1 MTTPTTET
9 TPAAGKSSGLFRA
22 ADGKNYAF
30 VFTLICSLFLLWGIA
45 HALLDVLNKHFQNSL
60 QVTRAQSGCVQAA
73 VYGGYFLMA
82 IPAGLVARRFGYK
95 GGILLGLTLF
105 ALGAFWFVPATGANG
120 WNGLTSWVS
129 STFNVEVVH
138 SPDIRG
144 QLVQARATWDDTA
157 KALTASKQLA
167 EAQTADLGKAHK
179 IARAAVKSMPE
190 PEFAAACASAASTI
204 KAMPASDSS
213 KDAVDS
219 IEKANAAL
227 VDWQSL
233 KDREK
238 AASGKAADNLD
249 LAADKKMDEALAALK
264 KGVGLMPA
272 TELSKVC
279 GAMND
284 AIAPMA
290 NTRLADARS
299 AVDAVAKALPDS
311 KKLAQARSEI
321 EKASQSASSEEFS
334 ALASAAHLDIVH
346 TDQATQ
352 VTAFGAFL
360 LGLFVIALGL
370 TCLETIANPYTTV
383 LGPPESGA
391 SRINLAQTCN
401 ALGWILGPLIGGL
414 LIFSSTGKINTS
426 NAQLAVPY
434 VGLGAVVTLVL
445 LMFIFSKIPDI
456 HTEEHSK
463 ALEYKDSKTGE
474 RSLLSQ
480 PHFVLAVVAQ
490 FLYVAAQTGVNSFFI
505 NYVVEENNWP
515 EQKAALLLSFG
526 GMGLFMA
533 GRFSGSF
540 LMRIMK
546 PHLALATY
554 GLMNVIMMG
563 LVVADLGIVSAGA
576 LIACYFFMSVM
587 FPTIFALG
595 IRGLGENT
603 KKGSSFIVMSI
614 VGGAIA
620 PILMGAIA
628 DKSGMQMGFLIPLI
642 CFAAIFLYGLFWR
655 KLFARDMGN
664 GSNAAPAPAH

>member
-1 MTTPTTET
+1 MITPTDQNART
-9 TPAAGKSSGLFRA
+9 TTGLFRT

-30 VFTLICSLFLLWGIA
+30 VFMLICSLFLLWGIA

-95 GGILLGLTLF
+95 GGIILGLTLF
-105 ALGAFWFVPATGANG
+105 ALGAYWFVPATRADG
-120 WNGLTSWVS
+120 WNGVTSWVS
-129 STFNVEVVH
+129 STFKVEVVQ
-138 SPDIRG
+138 SPEIRTK
-144 QLVQARATWDDTA
+144 LVTARASWDDA
-157 KALTASKQLA
+157 GKALLASKELA
-167 EAQTADLGKAHK
+167 EAQTAELGAAHK
-179 IARAAVKSMPE
+179 TARNAVKAMPT
-190 PEFAAACASAASTI
+190 PEFVAACAAAESAIEALPPAEGMNEGRDSIKSASAALTEWKSLTDEA
-204 KAMPASDSS
+204 KTATGSAAEKLNSD
-213 KDAVDS
+213 
-219 IEKANAAL
+219 
-227 VDWQSL
+227 
-233 KDREK
+233 
-238 AASGKAADNLD
+238 
-249 LAADKKMDEALAALK
+249 ADKKLDESLAALK
-264 KGVGLMPA
+264 KGVGILPA
-272 TELSKVC
+272 SELSQVC
-279 GAMND
+279 TAMND
-284 AIAPMA
+284 AVLPMA
-290 NTRLADARS
+290 NARYADAK
-299 AVDAVAKALPDS
+299 VAMDVISQALPES
-311 KKLAQARSEI
+311 KKLAQARTEI
-321 EKASQSASSEEFS
+321 EQASQTSSSKDFS
-334 ALASAAHLDIVH
+334 SLTSAAHLDIVH
-346 TDQATQ
+346 ADQATQ

-414 LIFSSTGKINTS
+414 LIFSSTSTVSTS
-426 NAQLAVPY
+426 NTQLAVPY
-434 VGLGAVVTLVL
+434 VGLGVVVTLILV
-445 LMFIFSKIPDI
+445 MFAFSKIPDI
-456 HTEEHSK
+456 HTEEHAKSDEHPDK
-463 ALEYKDSKTGE
+463 KTGE
-474 RSLLSQ
+474 RSLWSQ
-480 PHFVLAVVAQ
+480 PHFVLAVAAQ

-515 EQKAALLLSFG
+515 ERKAALLLSFG
-526 GMGLFMA
+526 GMGLFMV

-540 LMRIMK
+540 LMRRMK

-563 LVVADLGIVSAGA
+563 LVVADLGIISAGA

-620 PILMGAIA
+620 PILMGLIA
-628 DKSGMQMGFLIPLI
+628 DKSGMQMGFIIPLV
-642 CFAAIFLYGLFWR
+642 CFAAIMLYGFFWR
-655 KLFARDMGN
+655 RLFARDMGN
-664 GSNAAPAPAH
+664 ESSAVAH